1 MKARFLILAAL
12 LPLPMLGQISQPAV
26 VQTATTPTT
35 CSNFF
40 WALTTT
46 SPWTIYAPTASLAC
60 QALGTGTG
68 TGTVTS
74 VALVG
79 SGGLFSTTPGTAVT
93 SAGNLNLDS
102 QLATQTA
109 NCVVAGPATGS
120 AATPTCRA
128 LVSADIPN
136 NAANT
141 TGSAGSTTA
150 ALTMNNSGT
159 GATSGSTF
167 NGSAAETISYNTVG
181 AAPAVAASTVR
192 GYCTGTATSSTT
204 LYLFQLGTGATTCT
218 GTSSV
223 GYDAFLATH
232 AGTLKNLTVKVGS
245 AGVSTSS
252 GVFSISDEG
261 VTNTNITCT
270 IGTGTTCS
278 DTTHTYTTT
287 AGHYYFVQFT
297 TQASETLANVQV
309 SFDFQ

>member
-1 MKARFLILAAL
+1 MKTRFLILAAL
-12 LPLPMLGQISQPAV
+12 LPLPMPGQISQPAV

-46 SPWTIYAPTASLAC
+46 SPWTIYAPTASSAC

-93 SAGNLNLDS
+93 SAGNLNVDS

-150 ALTMNNSGT
+150 ALTMNNSGS

-181 AAPAVAASTVR
+181 AAPSVAAGTIRS
-192 GYCTGTATSSTT
+192 YCTGTATSSAT
-204 LYLFQLGTGATTCT
+204 LYMWLLGSSVSTCT
-218 GTSSV
+218 TTTSNAAWGFQV
-223 GYDAFLATH
+223 TH
-232 AGTLKNLTVKVGS
+232 TGVLKNLTARSVT
-245 AGVSTSS
+245 AGTSVSS
-252 GVFSISDEG
+252 GVFLITDEG
-261 VTNTNITCT
+261 SSTGITCT

-278 DTTHTYTTT
+278 DTAHTYTVT
-287 AGHYYFVQFT
+287 AGHYVFVDFT
-297 TQASETLANVQV
+297 TQGSETLANIGL